1 MQSDLNNP
9 FSDPSVTE
17 VENPVSGTALMQS
30 SEGAPPP
37 AWLADSAVAQAHQSD
52 GGAAFASAPYIPP
65 QHDGGSGV
73 QPAYASPAEQQ
84 PPPAKK
90 ALSLPQLITYMRV
103 ANVLVA
109 ILMVLSSATSF
120 LTAADVS
127 SLVLGAYISCFGCL
141 MCCFEAH
148 LKQVSILLADNFGFL
163 YNAKGRCLF
172 LLLVGTLCFS
182 LNIIGKITGALT
194 CCVAAFNLYV
204 LIKHPNWEKET
215 QQADLKGEGP
225 ESLTALATG
234 YAADYA
240 RNNPDQVQ
248 QMATAGVNWA
258 KENPE
263 LAMQGAQAVANA
275 HAQRETPPGQGQPAF
290 DL

>member
-1 MQSDLNNP
+1 MSDNP
-9 FSDPSVTE
+9 FSDPSVAE
-17 VENPVSGTALMQS
+17 VQNPVSGTALMQSS

-37 AWLADSAVAQAHQSD
+37 AWLADSATAQAHQSD

-65 QHDGGSGV
+65 QHDGSGGV
-73 QPAYASPAEQQ
+73 QPAYASLDEPQLPA
-84 PPPAKK
+84 PKK
-90 ALSLPQLITYMRV
+90 ALTLPQLITYMRV

-109 ILMVLSSATSF
+109 ILMVLSSVTSF

-204 LIKHPNWEKET
+204 LVKHPNWEKET
-215 QQADLKGEGP
+215 HSADLKGEGP
-225 ESLTALATG
+225 ESLTALASG
-234 YAADYA
+234 YAVDYA

-248 QMATAGVNWA
+248 SMATAGVNWA
-258 KENPE
+258 KENPD
-263 LAMQGAQAVANA
+263 LALQGAQAMANA
-275 HAQRETPPGQGQPAF
+275 HAQQETQPGPGQPSF